1 MPRWHCQH
9 FRRHIM
15 LVVDYTHSVRI
26 LLQTV
31 GQLGKMVQ
39 HYRTALVHIL
49 LLGQTIQIISMYL
62 VMLVFNIGP
71 YQVVEHIRLKY
82 GERMEEMV
90 MLVIR
95 QYPLVVE
102 VLG

>member
-1 MPRWHCQH
+1 
-9 FRRHIM
+9 M

-71 YQVVEHIRLKY
+71 YQLVEHIRLKCGVPKVLTQEVTVPEMEV
-82 GERMEEMV
+82 GE
-90 MLVIR
+90 
-95 QYPLVVE
+95 
-102 VLG
+102 